1 MNGENSLSKSPT
13 KMYGTTLICTKH
25 NLWHFFMDSCLSF
38 SEFEIN
44 LTFHANL
51 KKNQKKSADFDRKIL
66 IFNWAISLSEFEINL
81 LN

>member
-25 NLWHFFMDSCLSF
+25 NLSHFFMDSCLSF

-51 KKNQKKSADFDRKIL
+51 
-66 IFNWAISLSEFEINL
+66 
-81 LN
+81 